1 VIPIYQRTYSWT
13 VRQCEQLWNDIVN
26 VTIDDKI
33 QGRFIGSIVYVQ
45 AGIYRSSTV
54 SQLVVIDGQQ
64 RLTTLSLL
72 LRALAKALAE
82 IKIEGST
89 NNRKISNYYLLN
101 NEEEEEDLRH
111 KLILTRSDRDTLIN
125 LIEDHEIDPER

>member
-1 VIPIYQRTYSWT
+1 MIPIYQHTYSWT

-72 LRALAKALAE
+72 LKALAKALAE
-82 IKIEGST
+82 LKIEGST

>member
-13 VRQCEQLWNDIVN
+13 VRQCEQLWKDIVN

-33 QGRFIGSIVYVQ
+33 QGHFIGSIVYVQ

-54 SQLVVIDGQQ
+54 SQLDVIDGQQ

-72 LRALAKALAE
+72 LKALAKALAE
-82 IKIEGST
+82 LKIEGST

-111 KLILTRSDRDTLIN
+111 KHILTRSDRDTLIN

>member
-72 LRALAKALAE
+72 LKALAKALAE
-82 IKIEGST
+82 LKIEGST